1 MRIYHLTSE
10 RWALESLRLQ
20 RLKLALLEDMN
31 DPFELLGVEL
41 RTREDRRFFQRELRP
56 EMNRTV
62 GVLCFSRTW
71 DNPVLWS
78 HYADKHR
85 GICLGFDVPDEL
97 LLKVRYV
104 SERLPSNALTE
115 GTVQDRE
122 EFMKQLLGTK
132 FAHWKY
138 ESEVR
143 IFVKKD
149 TDTGLHFTDFSDNL
163 TLKEIIVGMQAT
175 TTEIDIDQ
183 ALGED
188 AGKVEVFAV
197 RAAFKSFKVKRSRI
211 DGQQCP

>member
-1 MRIYHLTSE
+1 MRVYHFLGAKYGLGAV
-10 RWALESLRLQ
+10 RKR
-20 RLKLALLEDMN
+20 RLKASLLNELN
-31 DPFELLGVEL
+31 DPFELLGIDLSDEGL
-41 RTREDRRFFQRELRP
+41 RRAME
-56 EMNRTV
+56 RTKDQ
-62 GVLCFSRTW
+62 LSASKALHCFSMEWT
-71 DNPVLWS
+71 NPVLWS

-188 AGKVEVFAV
+188 AGEVEVFAV
-197 RAAFKSFKVKRSRI
+197 RAAFKSFDVVRLKDRRA
-211 DGQQCP
+211 